1 MTRISAVR
9 IGTVAVPAKNEYAIM
24 IVESLVE
31 PVSST
36 TPNAMAMGASA
47 VPP

>member
-1 MTRISAVR
+1 MMRISAVR
-9 IGTVAVPAKNEYAIM
+9 VGTVAVPPKHEYAIM
-24 IVESLVE
+24 LVKSLVE
-31 PVSST
+31 SMSST